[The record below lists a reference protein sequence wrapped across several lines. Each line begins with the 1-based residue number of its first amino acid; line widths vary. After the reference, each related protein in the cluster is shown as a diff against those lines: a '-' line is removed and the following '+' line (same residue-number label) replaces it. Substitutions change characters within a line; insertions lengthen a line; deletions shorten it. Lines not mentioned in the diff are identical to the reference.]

1 MSANRS
7 FEGGRGA
14 RVAQP
19 GIISIEAP
27 LTGGRISVA
36 EPLLWPCL
44 AISVPLPVLAGGG
57 LNVFEEILL
66 GLAAAGIS
74 TPEAVSDESCIPLEL
89 CAFLFKRLEQM
100 KLLGKGGI
108 PTKNGLAV
116 LGGQAPDGNANEEPA
131 TMFMDI
137 STGKVLPYAIKG
149 SPRFKRRDRTQSG
162 EGTEAF
168 YPDPKNPGTTI
179 SAIVVEEP
187 DNEAAIVPPESADL
201 TAALKEYRRRLHTLP
216 SQAIRKA
223 GFLTGFGIPR
233 KTLSPS
239 NCEKVLMHCTA
250 VLEEGGTDLLITDGT
265 GLRFDEDRARYAAE
279 SEFDWIDVVK
289 RKGIEIAAQRKTP
302 SPARLSSNQ
311 DDCWTELDG
320 NVRAA
325 FASIHNYRNLLESAQ
340 SDTVAEAASNEQ
352 MKIIRSL
359 YSALEWAFREA
370 VHGYEQRM
378 AAAGSAVDPKTIVSA
393 IPEDDRAC
401 PDVLCAMAAETGFL
415 ISDDCRQFLRVT
427 RGKAMSVYYEGDEK
441 HAELQPL
448 VAVSLVEASH
458 SQTQPI
464 CDLAAQ
470 DSGFLKFVSVMKH
483 YRDAVSHGDTSRQVD
498 PAELEEAMD
507 RTLAALSIL
516 VPEYVVPEDAGDANP
531 SLQRQTE
538 QEGLAATL
546 EIESAFGSAL
556 ASKLSDELFD
566 AIKKMVLTRRKL
578 ERGEDVGADLT
589 GDAAAA
595 LQIAFFDAAS
605 DANVQSG
612 NGEDLKQKAFEAMAQ
627 AGYCGCAADLPPAV
641 TTVRARMVEK
651 ACSKGIS
658 LTLGANLLRLFIVM
672 DGSFLMKLHEKAPGL
687 VEAAARAASLRVH
700 NNTAG
705 TSVPAVELVELAK
718 NVFNTVKELAEIK
731 YGH

>member
-1 MSANRS
+1 MSANGK
-7 FEGGRGA
+7 FEGGKGA
-14 RVAQP
+14 HAALP
-19 GIISIEAP
+19 PIISIESPVA
-27 LTGGRISVA
+27 GGRISVA

-44 AISVPLPVLAGGG
+44 AVSVPLPVLAGGG
-57 LNVFEEILL
+57 LNVFEETAL
-66 GLAAAGIS
+66 GLAAAGLS

-89 CAFLFKRLEQM
+89 CAFLFKRLAQM
-100 KLLGKGGI
+100 KLLGKGGV
-108 PTKNGLAV
+108 PTRNGLAV
-116 LGGQAPDGNANEEPA
+116 LAGQAPDGNANEEPA

-137 STGKVLPYAIKG
+137 ATGKVLPFAIKG
-149 SPRFKRRDRTQSG
+149 SPRIKRRDRTQSG
-162 EGTEAF
+162 EGMDAF
-168 YPDPKNPGTTI
+168 YPDPKKPGATI
-179 SAIVVEEP
+179 SAIVVDEP
-187 DNEAAIVPPESADL
+187 DHEGAIVQPESADL
-201 TAALKEYRRRLHTLP
+201 TAALKEYRRRLRTLP
-216 SQAIRKA
+216 IQAVRKA

-233 KTLSPS
+233 KALSPS

-250 VLEEGGTDLLITDGT
+250 VMEEGGTDLLITDGT
-265 GLRFDEDRARYAAE
+265 GLRYDEDRARYAAE
-279 SEFDWIDVVK
+279 SEFTWIDGIK
-289 RKGIEIAAQRKTP
+289 RKGIEVAAERKEQSSAP
-302 SPARLSSNQ
+302 CVSNQ
-311 DDCWTELDG
+311 DDRWTELDG

-325 FASIHNYRNLLESAQ
+325 LASIRNYRSLLESAQ
-340 SDTVAEAASNEQ
+340 SATVAEAASNEQ
-352 MKIIRSL
+352 MKITRSL

-370 VHGYEQRM
+370 VREYEQRQ
-378 AAAGSAVDPKTIVSA
+378 AAAGSAVDPKTIVSEF
-393 IPEDDRAC
+393 PEDDRAC
-401 PDVLCAMAAETGFL
+401 SDALCAMAAEAGFL

-427 RGKAMSVYYEGDEK
+427 RGKAMSVYHDGDEK

-458 SQTQPI
+458 NQTQPI

-483 YRDAVSHGDTSRQVD
+483 YRDAASHGDTSRQVD
-498 PAELEEAMD
+498 PAELEEARD

-516 VPEYVVPEDAGDANP
+516 VPEYAVPENADDAKP

-546 EIESAFGSAL
+546 EIERAFGSAL
-556 ASKLSDELFD
+556 AGKLSDELLD

-578 ERGEDVGADLT
+578 ERGEDAGADLT
-589 GDAAAA
+589 GDAAAV

-605 DANVQSG
+605 EAHAVSG
-612 NGEDLKQKAFEAMAQ
+612 NGEELKQKAFEAMAQ
-627 AGYCGCAADLPPAV
+627 AGYCGSAAELPPAV

-651 ACSKGIS
+651 ACAKGTS
-658 LTLGANLLRLFIVM
+658 QTLGANLLRLFIVM
-672 DGSFLMKLHEKAPGL
+672 DGSFLKELHEKAPGL